1 MERRKFI
8 RNATAAGLAMSFA
21 PLSCA
26 PKLDAEII
34 ILGGGITGLYL
45 AYLLDEAGKDYIL
58 LEGSD
63 RLGGRMFYR
72 EDLKRDVGGRGIGDK
87 YTHIMSLVEKFKVEM
102 IDITPYMN
110 NPRAIYMGG
119 NLYLSWEDLPTNPAL
134 LEFMGLKEVEKLASL
149 DAWYQRPDLDIGYA
163 EFLKSHGKTD
173 RELELIN
180 ISSNYND
187 IRETSA
193 INSYHSRAFRQFNG
207 SEKILNFEGGTG
219 SLIKPLAASLTS
231 PAKTNKMATAI
242 EDSGN
247 SIRVN
252 CEDGT
257 SYRAKKVV
265 STLPFTTLRKLKLD
279 LALSANQEKAIKG
292 LNYTLIT
299 QIHLTAKEAFWE
311 EDGAPM
317 SMWTDTPLERIMDV
331 DPDPETLDLVCWV
344 NGKGTAFFDEMSE
357 QEISD
362 FTLKKML
369 EMRPAAEGKL
379 EYVGSHKWG
388 KYRYNEG
395 AYVEFAPGQAAW
407 FEDMIRPAGNLHI
420 AGEHAARKS
429 RGMEG
434 AAESAYRVFQ
444 ELTEKS

>member
-8 RNATAAGLAMSFA
+8 RNATAAGLALSFA
-21 PLSCA
+21 PFSCA

-34 ILGGGITGLYL
+34 ILGGGISGLYL
-45 AYLLDEAGKDYIL
+45 AHLLDEAGKDYIL

-87 YTHIMSLVEKFKVEM
+87 YTHVMSLVDKFGVDM

-110 NPRAIYMGG
+110 NPRSIYLGG
-119 NLYLSWEDLPTNPAL
+119 KLYPSWEDLPTNPAL
-134 LEFMGLKEVEKLASL
+134 LEFMGLKEVEKLGSL
-149 DAWYQRPDLDIGYA
+149 DAWYQRPDLDIPYHD
-163 EFLKSHGKTD
+163 FLKSHGKTEK
-173 RELELIN
+173 ELELIN
-180 ISSNYND
+180 ISANYND
-187 IRETSA
+187 IRETSS

-207 SEKILNFEGGTG
+207 SKKVLNFKGGTG

-231 PAKTNKMATAI
+231 PAQLNKMATSI
-242 EDSGN
+242 EESGN
-247 SIRVN
+247 SIKIG
-252 CEDGT
+252 CEDGS
-257 SYRAKKVV
+257 SYTAKKAV

-279 LALSANQEKAIKG
+279 LPLSPNQEKAING

-299 QIHLTAKEAFWE
+299 QIHLTAKEAYWE

-344 NGKGTAFFDEMSE
+344 NGKGTGFFDEMSD
-357 QEISD
+357 QEIAD
-362 FTLKKML
+362 FTLKQIAG
-369 EMRPAAEGKL
+369 MRPAAEGKI
-379 EYVGSHKWG
+379 EYVGTHKWG

-407 FEDMIRPAGNLHI
+407 FEDMIKPAGNLHF

-444 ELTEKS
+444 ELTIKS